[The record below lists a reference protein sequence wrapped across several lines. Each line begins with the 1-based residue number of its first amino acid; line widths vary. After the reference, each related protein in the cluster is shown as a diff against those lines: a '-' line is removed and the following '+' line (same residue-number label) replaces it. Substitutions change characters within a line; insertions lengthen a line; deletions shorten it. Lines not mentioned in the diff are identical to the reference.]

1 MKFLIF
7 LILNFELEDYLN
19 AIKFKTPASEY
30 AKDSIIK
37 MGEKVLPDLF
47 KIVKNKKEDVEYRIE
62 ICNLIGKIKSKNSIP
77 VLVELLKESHP
88 GLRKEAV
95 KAIGEL
101 KDTSC
106 LKYIVKMLDDPHDIV
121 RREAIIAIK
130 KTEDKRAINFLRRM
144 LLKERDY
151 SNISEILRALGDLKA
166 KEALKEIFNF
176 LKFKEEN
183 IKISSIYAIGEIGE
197 INKEIVDTFLN
208 LLENGTDYI
217 KREVIISLG
226 KIKCKEAVQKIAKF
240 LNSPNRTLKFEAIKS
255 LSNIESDSSL
265 IFLINEIFDPD
276 KEIRDFVKEI
286 IKNREKIGEKLENI
300 IYKEKDL
307 KTKKGAFEILKEIYK
322 KEELIYVIKKIF
334 PDRKNEIY
342 ELILKGEVKEGMSE
356 DEVFLSK
363 GEPKRVAFYKEKNKK
378 EWEYE
383 DKIIEFKQ
391 GKVTKIKKIPNKF

>member
-1 MKFLIF
+1 MKILIF
-7 LILNFELEDYLN
+7 LILNFGLEDYLK

-30 AKDSIIK
+30 AKDSIVK
-37 MGEKVLPDLF
+37 MGEEALPFLF
-47 KIVKNKKEDVEYRIE
+47 EIVKNKKEDVEYRIE

-77 VLVELLKESHP
+77 VLVQLLKEAHP

-101 KDTSC
+101 RDTSC
-106 LKYIVKMLDDPHDIV
+106 LKYIVKMIDDPHDIV
-121 RREAIIAIK
+121 RREAIIALK
-130 KTEDKRAINFLRRM
+130 KTGDKRAINFLRRM

-166 KEALKEIFNF
+166 KEALNEIFNF

-226 KIKCKEAVQKIAKF
+226 KIKCKEATCNIAKF
-240 LNSPNRTLKFEAIKS
+240 LNSPNKALKIEAIKS
-255 LSNIESDSSL
+255 LSNIENDSSL
-265 IFLINEIFDPD
+265 IFLINEIFTPD
-276 KEIRDFVKEI
+276 EEIREFVKEI
-286 IKNREKIGEKLENI
+286 IKNKENIGEKLESI

-307 KTKKGAFEILKEIYK
+307 KIKKGSFEILKEIYK

-334 PDRKNEIY
+334 PNRKNEIY
-342 ELILKGEVKEGMSE
+342 ELILKGEIKEGMNE
-356 DEVFLSK
+356 EEVFLSK
-363 GEPKRVAFYKEKNKK
+363 GEPKRVAFYKDKNKK

-383 DKIIEFKQ
+383 DKIIEFKE
-391 GKVTKIKKIPNKF
+391 GKVIKIK